1 MEEIKF
7 QTWDVKQREAH
18 GKCAAVNKAD
28 ANLHTSF

>member
-1 MEEIKF
+1 MEEKKL

-18 GKCAAVNKAD
+18 GKCAAVNKTG